1 MLCSVCVPLADY
13 GTQLLQREGGV
24 LNISFIWF
32 TIMSHRKVCV

>member
-24 LNISFIWF
+24 FKHFIY
-32 TIMSHRKVCV
+32 MVHNNEP